1 MTLDTP
7 LPQLFTEY
15 PALLIAGCLVLGL
28 LVGSFLN
35 VVIYRL
41 PKMMERQWRSECRT
55 ILSLEPEVSTAD
67 SDFNLA
73 FPQSH
78 CPSCQAPIKPWQNIP
93 IVSWLLLKGRC
104 GNCKTSISI
113 RYPIIELCAGLLAAL
128 AAWYFGATWQLPLVL
143 VLVWA
148 LLAMTMID
156 IDHQLLPDQI
166 TLPLLWLGLLANT
179 QGVFVPLADAV
190 WGAAAG
196 YLVLWSV
203 FHLFKL
209 LTGKE
214 GMGYGDFKLLAAL
227 GAWMGWQMLPLIILL
242 SSLVGAV
249 IGSLVLLAQ
258 RRGHA
263 TPIPFGPYLAGAGL
277 IALFWGQALID
288 GYLQFAGLQ

>member
-1 MTLDTP
+1 
-7 LPQLFTEY
+7 
-15 PALLIAGCLVLGL
+15 LLVAGCLVLGL

-41 PKMMERQWRSECRT
+41 PKMMEQQWRAECRV
-55 ILSLEPEVSTAD
+55 ILALAPEPTAD
-67 SDFNLA
+67 ARFNLA
-73 FPQSH
+73 FPHSH
-78 CPSCQAPIKPWQNIP
+78 CPHCRAPIRPWQNIP
-93 IVSWLLLKGRC
+93 VVSWLLLKGRC
-104 GNCKTSISI
+104 SHCKAPIAL

-128 AAWYFGATWQLPLVL
+128 AAWHFGASWQLPLVL
-143 VLVWA
+143 LMLWA
-148 LLAMTMID
+148 LLAMTVID

-166 TLPLLWLGLLANT
+166 TLPLLWLGLLANSF
-179 QGVFVPLADAV
+179 GLFVSLGDAV

-203 FHLFKL
+203 YHLFRL

-242 SSLVGAV
+242 STLVGAV
-249 IGSLVLLAQ
+249 VGSLVLLAQ
-258 RRGHA
+258 RRGHG

-277 IALFWGQALID
+277 IALFWGQSLID
-288 GYLQFAGLQ
+288 GYLQIAGIR

>member
-1 MTLDTP
+1 L
-7 LPQLFTEY
+7 LSEN
-15 PALLIAGCLVLGL
+15 PAILIAGCLVLGL

-41 PKMMERQWRSECRT
+41 PKMMELQWRSECRV
-55 ILSLEPEVSTAD
+55 IMSLEPEEPASPG
-67 SDFNLA
+67 FNLA

-78 CPSCQAPIKPWQNIP
+78 CPNCQAAIKPWQNVP
-93 IVSWLLLKGRC
+93 VVSWLLLKGRC
-104 GNCKTSISI
+104 ANCKVSISA
-113 RYPIIELCAGLLAAL
+113 RYPVIELCAGLLSAL
-128 AAWYFGATWQLPLVL
+128 AAWHFGATWQLPLVL
-143 VLVWA
+143 VLLWA

-179 QGVFVPLADAV
+179 QALFVPLVDAV

-203 FHLFKL
+203 FHLFRL

-258 RRGHA
+258 RRGRA
-263 TPIPFGPYLAGAGL
+263 TPIPFGPYLAGAGV
-277 IALFWGQALID
+277 IALFWGQMLID
-288 GYLQFAGLQ
+288 SYLQFAQLK